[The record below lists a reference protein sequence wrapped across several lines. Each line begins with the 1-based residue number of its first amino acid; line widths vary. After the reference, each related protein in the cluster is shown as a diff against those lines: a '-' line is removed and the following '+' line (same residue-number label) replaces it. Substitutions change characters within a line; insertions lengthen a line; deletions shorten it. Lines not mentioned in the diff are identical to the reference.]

1 MGGPP
6 RYPIRRM
13 GGSVGRQRVLG
24 DRGRRG
30 KGAGPGG
37 PRRRGPVQTAVW
49 AVLLALLAGPAPP
62 AAAAEPGLSP
72 EEQIVI
78 QVYKQASPGVV
89 NITST
94 TLAYDFFFNVIPQQ
108 GTGSGFFVD
117 DKGHVLTNSH
127 VVEDAQRLEV
137 TLADGQK
144 VRAKLVGRDPQ
155 NDLAVIRVTVPREK
169 IHPLRLGDSK
179 QLQVGQMALAI
190 GNPFGLHRTVTRGV
204 ISSLGRDLRVD
215 PSDPRS
221 RLMRGIIQ
229 TDAAIN
235 PGNSGGP
242 LLNSRGEVI
251 GISTAIFSP
260 SGGSVGIGFAVPI
273 NTARRYLPQL
283 LAKGRVAHP
292 WLGITGQSLEE
303 DLAGE
308 LRLPVKEGILVA
320 QVVQGGPAERAGLK
334 AGRRRVQA
342 ANRFVVVGGD
352 IITAID
358 DVKLKSVD
366 DLTGYL
372 DAQRKVGD
380 TVRLKIVRDG
390 RPLGLQV
397 TLGELPDE

>member
-1 MGGPP
+1 MPFCREGRAPGPE
-6 RYPIRRM
+6 
-13 GGSVGRQRVLG
+13 
-24 DRGRRG
+24 GRRTRLCR
-30 KGAGPGG
+30 A
-37 PRRRGPVQTAVW
+37 AAA
-49 AVLLALLAGPAPP
+49 AVLWHLTAAAGMAG
-62 AAAAEPGLSP
+62 AAEPGLSP

-78 QVYKQASPGVV
+78 TVYRQASPGVV
-89 NITST
+89 NVTST

-117 DKGHVLTNSH
+117 EKGHVLTNSH

-169 IHPLRLGDSK
+169 LHPLRLGDSK
-179 QLQVGQMALAI
+179 QLQVGQMAIAI
-190 GNPFGLHRTVTRGV
+190 GNPFGLQRTVTRGV

-221 RLMRGIIQ
+221 RLIRGIIQ

-251 GISTAIFSP
+251 GINTAIFSP

-273 NTARRYLPQL
+273 NTPKRYLPQL
-283 LAKGRVAHP
+283 IAKGRVAHP
-292 WLGITGQSLEE
+292 WLGITGQSIEE
-303 DLAGE
+303 DLAAE

-320 QVVQGGPAERAGLK
+320 QVFQGGPAERAGLK

-342 ANRFVVVGGD
+342 ANRFVIVGGD
-352 IITAID
+352 VITAID
-358 DVKLKSVD
+358 GVKLKSVD

-372 DAQRKVGD
+372 DAQREVGD
-380 TVRLKIVRDG
+380 TVRLDIARDG
-390 RPLGLQV
+390 RPLSLQV
-397 TLGELPDE
+397 KLGELPDE

>member
-1 MGGPP
+1 MGYPLGFPKAARGGFP
-6 RYPIRRM
+6 RAAAGLVVAITLCL
-13 GGSVGRQRVLG
+13 LG
-24 DRGRRG
+24 ARA
-30 KGAGPGG
+30 GA
-37 PRRRGPVQTAVW
+37 W
-49 AVLLALLAGPAPP
+49 
-62 AAAAEPGLSP
+62 AAAETGLSP

-78 QVYKQASPGVV
+78 TVYKQAGPGVV
-89 NITST
+89 NIISTS
-94 TLAYDFFFNVIPQQ
+94 LAYDFFFNVVPQQ

-117 DKGHVLTNSH
+117 ERGHILTNNH
-127 VVEDAQRLEV
+127 VVQDAQRLEV

-144 VRAKLVGRDPQ
+144 ARAKLVGRDPQ
-155 NDLAVIRVTVPREK
+155 NDLAVLRVSVPREK
-169 IHPLRLGDSK
+169 LHPLRLGDSS

-190 GNPFGLHRTVTRGV
+190 GNPFGLQRTVTRGV
-204 ISSLGRDLRVD
+204 VSSLGRDLRVD

-251 GISTAIFSP
+251 GLNTAIFSP

-273 NTARRYLPQL
+273 NTAKRHLPQL

-292 WLGITGQSLEE
+292 WLGISGQSIEG
-303 DLAGE
+303 DLAAE

-320 QVVQGGPAERAGLK
+320 QVIQGSPAERAGIK
-334 AGRRRVQA
+334 GGRRRVQA
-342 ANRFVVVGGD
+342 ANRLVIVGGD
-352 IITAID
+352 ILTAID
-358 DVKLKSVD
+358 GVKLKSVD

-372 DAQRKVGD
+372 DAQREVGD
-380 TVRLKIVRDG
+380 TVRLDLVREG
-390 RPLGLQV
+390 RPLTLQI

>member
-1 MGGPP
+1 M
-6 RYPIRRM
+6 
-13 GGSVGRQRVLG
+13 
-24 DRGRRG
+24 
-30 KGAGPGG
+30 A
-37 PRRRGPVQTAVW
+37 
-49 AVLLALLAGPAPP
+49 LAGAL
-62 AAAAEPGLSP
+62 AAWEATPGMAASPEAGLTT

-78 QVYKQASPGVV
+78 AVYKQVGPGVV

-144 VRAKLVGRDPQ
+144 VKARLVGRDPQ
-155 NDLAVIRVTVPREK
+155 NDLAVLRVSLAREK
-169 IHPLRLGDSK
+169 LHPLRLGDSR
-179 QLQVGQMALAI
+179 QLQVGQTAIAI
-190 GNPFGLHRTVTRGV
+190 GNPFGLQRTVTRGV

-221 RLMRGIIQ
+221 RLIRGIIQ

-251 GISTAIFSP
+251 GINTAIFSP

-273 NTARRYLPQL
+273 NTAKRYLPQL
-283 LAKGRVAHP
+283 IAKGRVGHP
-292 WLGITGQSLEE
+292 WLGITGQSVEE
-303 DLAGE
+303 DLAAE

-320 QVVQGGPAERAGLK
+320 QVFQGGPAERAGLR

-342 ANRFVVVGGD
+342 ANRIVILGGD

-358 DVKLKSVD
+358 GVKLKSVD

-372 DAQRKVGD
+372 DAQREVGD
-380 TVRLKIVRDG
+380 TVRLEIVREG
-390 RPLGLQV
+390 RPMSLQV
-397 TLGELPDE
+397 RLTELPDE

>member
-1 MGGPP
+1 MW
-6 RYPIRRM
+6 
-13 GGSVGRQRVLG
+13 
-24 DRGRRG
+24 GRRVAA
-30 KGAGPGG
+30 GAALVGC
-37 PRRRGPVQTAVW
+37 AVG
-49 AVLLALLAGPAPP
+49 LLLAGAG
-62 AAAAEPGLSP
+62 AAGAGEAGLTS

-78 QVYKQASPGVV
+78 TVYKQASPGVV

-117 DKGHVLTNSH
+117 EKGHVLTNSH

-144 VRAKLVGRDPQ
+144 VRARLVGRDPH
-155 NDLAVIRVTVPREK
+155 NDLAVLRVSLPREK
-169 IHPLRLGDSK
+169 LHPLRLGDSR
-179 QLQVGQMALAI
+179 QLQVGQTAIAI
-190 GNPFGLHRTVTRGV
+190 GNPFGLQRTVTRGV

-221 RLMRGIIQ
+221 RLIRGIIQ

-251 GISTAIFSP
+251 GINTAIFSP

-273 NTARRYLPQL
+273 NTAKRYLPQL
-283 LAKGRVAHP
+283 IAKGRVGHP
-292 WLGITGQSLEE
+292 WLGITGQSVEE
-303 DLAGE
+303 DLAAE

-320 QVVQGGPAERAGLK
+320 QVFPGGPAERAGLR
-334 AGRRRVQA
+334 AGRRRAQA
-342 ANRFVVVGGD
+342 ANRIVVLGGD

-358 DVKLKSVD
+358 GVKLKSVD
-366 DLTGYL
+366 DLTAYL
-372 DAQRKVGD
+372 DAQREVGD
-380 TVRLKIVRDG
+380 TVRLEIVRDG
-390 RPLGLQV
+390 RPMSLPVRLA
-397 TLGELPDE
+397 ELPDE

>member
-1 MGGPP
+1 MG
-6 RYPIRRM
+6 
-13 GGSVGRQRVLG
+13 
-24 DRGRRG
+24 
-30 KGAGPGG
+30 
-37 PRRRGPVQTAVW
+37 RGPLTVWGGCRAGVAVM
-49 AVLLALLAGPAPP
+49 AAAGALAGWVAAPGM
-62 AAAAEPGLSP
+62 AAVPEGGLTS

-78 QVYKQASPGVV
+78 TVYKQASPGVV

-94 TLAYDFFFNVIPQQ
+94 TLAYDFFFNVVPQQ

-144 VRAKLVGRDPQ
+144 AKARLVGRDPH
-155 NDLAVIRVTVPREK
+155 NDLAVLRVNLAREK
-169 IHPLRLGDSK
+169 LHPLRLGDSR
-179 QLQVGQMALAI
+179 QLQVGQTAIAI
-190 GNPFGLHRTVTRGV
+190 GNPFGLQRTVTRGV

-221 RLMRGIIQ
+221 RLIRGIIQ

-251 GISTAIFSP
+251 GINTAIFSP

-273 NTARRYLPQL
+273 NTAKRYLPQL
-283 LAKGRVAHP
+283 IAKGRVGHP
-292 WLGITGQSLEE
+292 WLGITGQSIEE
-303 DLAGE
+303 DLAAE
-308 LRLPVKEGILVA
+308 LHLPVKEGILVA
-320 QVVQGGPAERAGLK
+320 QVFQGSPAERAGLR

-342 ANRFVVVGGD
+342 ANRLVILGGD
-352 IITAID
+352 IITAVDGI
-358 DVKLKSVD
+358 KLKSVD

-372 DAQRKVGD
+372 DAQREVGD
-380 TVRLKIVRDG
+380 TVRLEIVRDG
-390 RPLGLQV
+390 RPTSLQV
-397 TLGELPDE
+397 RLGEMPDE